1 MYDVYVIYLCQR
13 DACQRASFFLMKRSP
28 KGSYYDLSVNAITA
42 NAIKHGMITYKNG
55 LGIDR
60 LGMNHSTL

>member
-1 MYDVYVIYLCQR
+1 MLFPRKARRLSARI
-13 DACQRASFFLMKRSP
+13 FL
-28 KGSYYDLSVNAITA
+28 SYEEIPEGICYDLSVNAITA

>member
-1 MYDVYVIYLCQR
+1 MYDVYVILLYFKC
-13 DACQRASFFLMKRSP
+13 DACQHTLEEIPEGRSIC
-28 KGSYYDLSVNAITA
+28 YDLSVNAITA